1 MKKITY
7 LIAILSAISTSIVFA
22 NDREEVLVTSSIL
35 GLNSSEIENPIHI
48 ISEED
53 INRSGTHSIGE
64 SLDNLIGV
72 ASTDFGSIVGQPVIR
87 GLSGPRIKVLE
98 NGLVNRD
105 VSGIGADHPIDI
117 DLNNIQQVEIVR
129 GPSSLLYSNGALGG
143 IVNVVDNTISKT
155 DFSEQEIKL
164 GLEHNSVNDGDVHNI
179 SFADNVGGFN
189 LSLAYKHANFN
200 NFEIPDEAVIHEEE
214 GHEEEEKDHLGN
226 SDAKTAAY
234 KTGFSIVE
242 DWGYFGVSFK
252 NIENVF
258 GIPFHGEH
266 EEEEGEH
273 PEEEEEER
281 IQSSTDSDT
290 INLKG
295 AYKISNNLINQ
306 IDYFYSDTDYSL
318 RELHI
323 GGEHNGE
330 FTDFLNDAQE
340 LGAILDVSNNALTQ
354 KVVIRSMEEDT
365 SILGEEAFMENV
377 QSEEESIG
385 YYLGAK
391 ISDIHLDFG
400 IRRDEVNRKS
410 NFNSVAYNR
419 DFDSTSFVLG
429 FCYEL
434 NAFSDLNLT
443 FGSLERAP
451 SSVELFMNGA
461 HAAVQRFEVGN
472 PNLKSEESQNID
484 LSYNFDND
492 VVYGSINF
500 YQNDID
506 NYIYRQDTGQIDN
519 SGSEPSKL
527 KIANFIQKDAELDGY
542 EIQVGTDFDFFN
554 GNLGLTVGRDSV
566 EGTFNDGSNIPRI
579 VPARDIYS
587 LSYTEDNLSVDIDLT
602 EVNAQSDI
610 GGVGDS
616 ATAGFELL
624 DLSIGRS
631 FALEGVEDFRV
642 VLFANNLL
650 DEIARN
656 HSSTV
661 KNEVPLPGK
670 NLGIGFRVTL

>member
-1 MKKITY
+1 MKKIKY
-7 LIAILSAISTSIVFA
+7 MIAILSAISTSIVFA

-35 GLNSSEIENPIHI
+35 GLNSSQIENPIHI
-48 ISEED
+48 ISEEA
-53 INRSGTHSIGE
+53 INKSGTHSLGE

-72 ASTDFGSIVGQPVIR
+72 ASTDFGLLIGQPVIR

-117 DLNNIQQVEIVR
+117 DLNNIKQIEVVR

-143 IVNVVDNTISKT
+143 IVNVVDNTISKE
-155 DFSEQEIKL
+155 DFADQEVKFGI
-164 GLEHNSVNDGDVHNI
+164 EHNSVNDGKVHNI
-179 SFADNVGGFN
+179 NLSDNLQGIN

-200 NFEIPDEAVIHEEE
+200 NFEIPDEAVIHEP
-214 GHEEEEKDHLGN
+214 GHTEEEKDHLEN

-234 KTGFSIVE
+234 KTGVSIVE

-252 NIENVF
+252 NIENVY

-266 EEEEGEH
+266 DENEIAQYG
-273 PEEEEEER
+273 EER
-281 IQSSTDSDT
+281 IESSTDSDT
-290 INLKG
+290 FNIKG
-295 AYKISNNLINQ
+295 SYDIFGNFINQ
-306 IDYFYSDTDYSL
+306 VDYFYSDTDYSL
-318 RELHI
+318 IEAHI
-323 GGEHNGE
+323 GGKHNGE
-330 FTDFLNDAQE
+330 KTTFSNDAKE
-340 LGAILDVSNNALTQ
+340 FGAILDISRNDLTQ
-354 KVVIRSMEEDT
+354 KIVVRSMDEDT

-377 QSEEESIG
+377 KSEEESIG

-391 ISDIHLDFG
+391 ISDVHLDFG

-410 NFNSVAYNR
+410 KFNSTAY
-419 DFDSTSFVLG
+419 DIDTDSTSFVLG

-434 NAFSDLNLT
+434 NSFSDLNLT
-443 FGSLERAP
+443 LGSLERAP
-451 SSVELFMNGA
+451 SSIELFMNGA

-472 PNLKSEESQNID
+472 PNLKSEESRNID
-484 LSYNFDND
+484 LSYNFDNE
-492 VVYGSINF
+492 VFYGTINF
-500 YQNDID
+500 YQNDVD
-506 NYIYRQDTGQIDN
+506 NYIYRMDTGQTDTA
-519 SGSEPSKL
+519 GSEPSNL
-527 KIANFIQKDAELDGY
+527 KIANFVQKDAELDGY
-542 EIQVGTDFDFFN
+542 EIQFGTDFDFLN
-554 GNLGLTVGRDSV
+554 GNLGLTIGRDSV
-566 EGTFNDGSNIPRI
+566 EGTFTDGSNIPRM
-579 VPARDIYS
+579 VPARDIYT

-624 DLSIGRS
+624 DLSVGRS

-642 VLFANNLL
+642 ILFANNLL

>member
-7 LIAILSAISTSIVFA
+7 LIAILVAITTNIAFA
-22 NDREEVLVTSSIL
+22 NDVEDVLVTSSIL
-35 GLNSSEIENPIHI
+35 GLKTSEIENPLHI

-53 INRSGTHSIGE
+53 INKFGTRNIGE

-72 ASTDFGSIVGQPVIR
+72 AAIDFGTMVGQPVIR
-87 GLSGPRIKVLE
+87 GLSGPRIKILE
-98 NGLVNRD
+98 NGLINRD

-117 DLNNIQQVEIVR
+117 DLNNIEQVEVVR

-155 DFSEQEIKL
+155 DFSEQEINL
-164 GLEHNSVNDGDVHNI
+164 GLEHNSVNDGKVHNV
-179 SFADNVGGFN
+179 SFNDNVGGFN

-200 NFEIPDEAVIHEEE
+200 NFEIPDEAVIHEP
-214 GHEEEEKDHLGN
+214 GHTEEEKDHLEN
-226 SDAKTAAY
+226 SDAKSATY
-234 KTGFSIVE
+234 KTGISTVE
-242 DWGYFGVSFK
+242 DWGYFGISFK
-252 NIENVF
+252 NTENVY

-266 EEEEGEH
+266 DEAEIQQYG
-273 PEEEEEER
+273 EER
-281 IQSSTDSDT
+281 IETSTDSDT
-290 INLKG
+290 FNIKG
-295 AYKISNNLINQ
+295 SYDISGNLIKQ
-306 IDYFYSDTDYSL
+306 VEYFYTDTDYSL
-318 RELHI
+318 IEAHI
-323 GGEHNGE
+323 GGQHNGE
-330 FTDFLNDAQE
+330 KTTFANDAKE
-340 LGAILDVSNNALTQ
+340 FGASFDLSINDLTQ
-354 KVVIRSMEEDT
+354 KVVIRSMDEDT

-377 QSEEESIG
+377 QSEEKSIG
-385 YYLGAK
+385 YYLGRK
-391 ISDIHLDFG
+391 ISDVHVDFG
-400 IRRDEVNRKS
+400 LRRDEVNRKS
-410 NFNSVAYNR
+410 KFNSTAHNKDYN
-419 DFDSTSFVLG
+419 STSFILG
-429 FCYEL
+429 FCYDL

-443 FGSLERAP
+443 VGALERAP

-472 PNLKSEESQNID
+472 PNLKSEESRNID

-492 VVYGSINF
+492 VFYGTFNF
-500 YQNDID
+500 YQNNVD
-506 NYIYRQDTGQIDN
+506 NYIYREDTGQTDTA
-519 SGSEPSKL
+519 GAEPSNL
-527 KIANFIQKDAELDGY
+527 KIANFVQKDAELDGY
-542 EIQVGTDFDFFN
+542 EIQIGTDFPFYN
-554 GNLGLTVGRDSV
+554 GNLGLSIGRDSV
-566 EGTFNDGSNIPRI
+566 NGTFTDGSNIPRM
-579 VPARDIYS
+579 VPARDIYNI
-587 LSYTEDNLSVDIDLT
+587 SYTEDNLSVDIDLT

-624 DLSIGRS
+624 DLSIRRS